1 MIGFLQW
8 KIIDISMTQAI
19 ILTQSWVWYTVLIN
33 EIIYSKLVLEEES
46 ELFIYHHRTEN
57 SENLFGFLEKAD
69 KQIFT
74 ELIKISWIWWK
85 VAMQIL
91 SLGVENLI
99 SAVQSW
105 DNKMIESIKWIW
117 KKMAEK
123 IILEL
128 KDKEF
133 AIEIA
138 QTISLQDNQT
148 NNLDSD
154 IASDLKN
161 TLTNMW
167 YAAKDVEE
175 VLKKVP
181 EDLSEIWEILPFCI
195 RELS

>member
-181 EDLSEIWEILPFCI
+181 EELSEIWEILPFCI

>member
-138 QTISLQDNQT
+138 QNISLQDNQT

>member
-74 ELIKISWIWWK
+74 ELIKISWIWCK

-167 YAAKDVEE
+167 YAPKDVEE

-181 EDLSEIWEILPFCI
+181 ENLSEIWEILPFCI